1 VCIKLSLAALLC
13 VGAFAASCETPK
25 PRFKPGSPIQA
36 SIGDWQTAIGA
47 VIRIE
52 PCGSDAPQVSSADHS
67 APTLC
72 LRVVKFSPNPPETID
87 RHNPNPA
94 LRNRPLCGVT
104 IGYGFRQLDEYRL
117 GDGRVYDPLSA
128 HVYRGYMM
136 PAGPDTLKLRG
147 YILFTLLGRTETW
160 HRVEAVDTCK

>member
-1 VCIKLSLAALLC
+1 MCRRFRCVLRNTEAKVQAGFSRTSIDWRLADRDRRGYPHRALRFGRASGFVRRPLC
-13 VGAFAASCETPK
+13 THTLP
-25 PRFKPGSPIQA
+25 PRREVLA
-36 SIGDWQTAIGA
+36 
-47 VIRIE
+47 
-52 PCGSDAPQVSSADHS
+52 
-67 APTLC
+67 
-72 LRVVKFSPNPPETID
+72 NPPETID